1 PGQSNQYAFG
11 LRLALAGHQNL
22 RILHG
27 CLLPSCFLRRPLL
40 YLKCRLLQQP
50 RLYRKEEFFM
60 SWILYRIGWSDISAD
75 ERAKV
80 LSKVEHI
87 AALSPRTSP
96 DQRI

>member
-1 PGQSNQYAFG
+1 
-11 LRLALAGHQNL
+11 
-22 RILHG
+22 
-27 CLLPSCFLRRPLL
+27 
-40 YLKCRLLQQP
+40 
-50 RLYRKEEFFM
+50 M

-96 DQRI
+96 DQRITEFHFDDTIKLGRPMRDYLGLPSSCPLTASGSSTTSK